1 MLAYAERARVVPEA
15 LWGPVCGGRAIGP
28 AALLDG
34 FAAATWTI
42 ERATGAPT
50 IAVSSPAPLGDEAG
64 EALVRTGE
72 RLARFVATEAARV
85 AVRFEV
91 AEG

>member
-1 MLAYAERARVVPEA
+1 MVPEA